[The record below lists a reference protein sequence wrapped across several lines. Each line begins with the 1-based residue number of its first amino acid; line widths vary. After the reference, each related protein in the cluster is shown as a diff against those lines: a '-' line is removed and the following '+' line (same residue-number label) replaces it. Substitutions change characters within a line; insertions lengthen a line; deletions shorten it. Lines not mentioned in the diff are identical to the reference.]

1 MAFFSLSLLQ
11 IGEEM
16 KWTTIDSAL
25 HEQLMNNMQY
35 QEIHDRLQM
44 IDKELI
50 RLIDAKR
57 RYEEELDKLISEMHF
72 NDNTSK

>member
-1 MAFFSLSLLQ
+1 MGMIQ
-11 IGEEM
+11 IGDGM

-25 HEQLMNNMQY
+25 HEELMNNKHY
-35 QEIHDRLQM
+35 HEIIKRIQL

-57 RYEEELDKLISEMHF
+57 RYEEELDGLIKEIYY
-72 NDNTSK
+72 NENATN